1 VRSAFNKT
9 SQCGVTNYNP
19 VGFEARNCDFRQ
31 LYPCHTRDIGKRH
44 QIEMQFSPDCKLQL
58 ARPSAI
64 PSSRSR
70 TLCARTKD
78 QPDRLRRIGVLIGF
92 AESDPAVQSWLA
104 AFRGALAK
112 LGWREGNNLRI
123 ELRWAGYDLDRMKT
137 FAKELVDLRP
147 DAILSVTSPV
157 TDALLRTTQTIPI
170 VIATVADPISS
181 GFVTNL
187 GRPGGNVTGFALYE
201 PGMGGKWVELLKQIA
216 PGVTRVA
223 LLFNPATTVPVK
235 FYMSSIEAAA
245 SSFAIQASTAPVHA
259 KDEIE
264 GVIASLAGNPGAGLI
279 AMPDLFNTI
288 NRDLIIAVAARYRV
302 PAIYFFRSFADSGG
316 LISYGPDFAEQYPQA
331 AEYIDRILKGE
342 KPGDLPIQM
351 PIKVPLVINLKTA
364 KALGLEVPGQL
375 QQLADEVIE

>member
-1 VRSAFNKT
+1 MRRREFMALLGSTAT
-9 SQCGVTNYNP
+9 AWPLT
-19 VGFEARNCDFRQ
+19 ARAQ
-31 LYPCHTRDIGKRH
+31 
-44 QIEMQFSPDCKLQL
+44 Q
-58 ARPSAI
+58 
-64 PSSRSR
+64 
-70 TLCARTKD
+70 
-78 QPDRLRRIGVLIGF
+78 RRIGALIGF
-92 AESDPAVQSWLA
+92 TETDPDVQSWVA
-104 AFRGALAK
+104 TFRGALAK
-112 LGWREGNNLRI
+112 LGWTEGSNLQI
-123 ELRWAGYDLDRMKT
+123 EVRWTGYDSDKMKT

-147 DAILSVTSPV
+147 DAILSVTTPV
-157 TDALLRTTQTIPI
+157 TGALIRETQTIPI

-201 PGMGGKWVELLKQIA
+201 PSMGGKWLEFLKRIA

-259 KDEIE
+259 KEEIE
-264 GVIASLAGNPGAGLI
+264 GVIAALAGNPGAGLI
-279 AMPDLFNTI
+279 VMPDLFNTI

-316 LISYGPDFAEQYPQA
+316 LASYGPDFAPQYPQA

-351 PIKVPLVINLKTA
+351 PVTVPLIINLKTA
-364 KALGLEVPGQL
+364 NALGLDVPL
-375 QQLADEVIE
+375 RLLNAADEVIE

>member
-1 VRSAFNKT
+1 MKQREFIGIAGGAVAWPFAVRA
-9 SQCGVTNYNP
+9 Q
-19 VGFEARNCDFRQ
+19 
-31 LYPCHTRDIGKRH
+31 
-44 QIEMQFSPDCKLQL
+44 
-58 ARPSAI
+58 
-64 PSSRSR
+64 
-70 TLCARTKD
+70 
-78 QPDRLRRIGVLIGF
+78 QPGQMRRIGVLIGF
-92 AESDPAVQSWLA
+92 AENDPAVQSWLA
-104 AFRGALAK
+104 AFRGALTK
-112 LGWREGNNLRI
+112 LGWTEGSNFRI
-123 ELRWAGYDLDRMKT
+123 ELRWAGDDSDKMKT

-147 DAILSVTSPV
+147 DAILSVTTPV
-157 TDALLRTTQTIPI
+157 TGALVRETQTIPI

-201 PGMGGKWVELLKQIA
+201 PSMGGKWLEWLKRIA

-264 GVIASLAGNPGAGLI
+264 GVIAALAGNPGAGLI
-279 AMPDLFNTI
+279 VMPDLFNTI
-288 NRDLIIAVAARYRV
+288 NRDSIIAVAARYRV

-316 LISYGPDFAEQYPQA
+316 LASYGPDFAEQYPRA

-351 PIKVPLVINLKTA
+351 PVKVPLIINLKTA
-364 KALGLEVPGQL
+364 NALGLDVPL
-375 QQLADEVIE
+375 RLLNAADEVIE

>member
-1 VRSAFNKT
+1 
-9 SQCGVTNYNP
+9 
-19 VGFEARNCDFRQ
+19 
-31 LYPCHTRDIGKRH
+31 
-44 QIEMQFSPDCKLQL
+44 
-58 ARPSAI
+58 
-64 PSSRSR
+64 
-70 TLCARTKD
+70 
-78 QPDRLRRIGVLIGF
+78 
-92 AESDPAVQSWLA
+92 
-104 AFRGALAK
+104 
-112 LGWREGNNLRI
+112 
-123 ELRWAGYDLDRMKT
+123 MKT

-147 DAILSVTSPV
+147 DAILSVTTPV
-157 TDALLRTTQTIPI
+157 TDALVGTTQTIPI
-170 VIATVADPISS
+170 VIVTVADPISS
-181 GFVTNL
+181 GFVTSL

-201 PGMGGKWVELLKQIA
+201 PGMGGKWLELLKQIA

-264 GVIASLAGNPGAGLI
+264 GVVAALAGNPGAGLI
-279 AMPDLFNTI
+279 VMPDLFNTI

-316 LISYGPDFAEQYPQA
+316 LISYGPDFAEQYLQA

-375 QQLADEVIE
+375 QQLANEVIE